1 VEQLIA
7 LTQELALGSRRRW
20 VGRRAEVLI
29 EGPSRDGK
37 GLRGRTRQNVTANVT
52 GVIEPGAI
60 VEIEVTGASSTTLR
74 GRA

>member
-1 VEQLIA
+1 VERLIA
-7 LTQELALGSRRRW
+7 LTQELALDSRRRW

-52 GVIEPGAI
+52 GAAEPGAI
-60 VEIEVTGASSTTLR
+60 VEIEVTGATSTTLR
-74 GRA
+74 GKA